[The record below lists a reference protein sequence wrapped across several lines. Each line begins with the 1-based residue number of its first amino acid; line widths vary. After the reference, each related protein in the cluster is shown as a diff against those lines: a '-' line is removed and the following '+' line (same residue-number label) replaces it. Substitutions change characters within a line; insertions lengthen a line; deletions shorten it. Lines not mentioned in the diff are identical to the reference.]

1 MEQVK
6 TQRGS
11 ILMVTLWLVAIL
23 GLVASALAFHSR
35 TELRLTAFHWDQERL
50 TQTAKLKAAHAATLV
65 ENSTGAWTLG
75 TLAGWNAV
83 LFPTSDDNIPA
94 PHFVTDETSRIN
106 LNTASKEILERLI
119 GYRDVTAAILDW
131 RDVDSDLS
139 SGGAENDFYQSL
151 STPYSCR
158 NGPIKSVAE
167 LLLIKGMTPELYQE
181 IKNNVTVEGPGT
193 VNINTASME
202 VLSALGASSALVG
215 KILTSRKGPDGV
227 EGTADDVVF
236 INLKGVPDQLAKRW
250 PLTVSD
256 RFSWQGIEDKL
267 TVHGT
272 AVRLQ
277 FTARLEDTASTRRI
291 QIVINPGED
300 VPVREWVEQ

>member
-1 MEQVK
+1 
-6 TQRGS
+6 
-11 ILMVTLWLVAIL
+11 
-23 GLVASALAFHSR
+23 
-35 TELRLTAFHWDQERL
+35 
-50 TQTAKLKAAHAATLV
+50 
-65 ENSTGAWTLG
+65 
-75 TLAGWNAV
+75 
-83 LFPTSDDNIPA
+83 
-94 PHFVTDETSRIN
+94 
-106 LNTASKEILERLI
+106 LNTAAKETLDRLI

-139 SGGAENDFYQSL
+139 SGGAENEFYLSL
-151 STPYSCR
+151 SNPYSCR
-158 NGPIKSVAE
+158 NGPFKSVAE

-236 INLKGVPDQLAKRW
+236 SNLKGIPEQLAKRW

-267 TVHGT
+267 TVNGT
-272 AVRLQ
+272 ALRLQ
-277 FTARLEDTASTRRI
+277 FVARLEDSASTRRI
-291 QIVINPGED
+291 QIVINPGEA